1 MGGELGLLGSF
12 VVVFLFAGF
21 IWQAARIAKRTTDL
35 FGYYLAFGIIVML
48 GLQAVVNIGVS
59 IGALP
64 TKGLPL
70 PFISYGG
77 SALIFNLIAVALL
90 LNISRIQDL

>member
-1 MGGELGLLGSF
+1 M
-12 VVVFLFAGF
+12 
-21 IWQAARIAKRTTDL
+21 
-35 FGYYLAFGIIVML
+35 VML
-48 GLQAVVNIGVS
+48 SIQVVVNIGVS

-77 SALIFNLIAVALL
+77 SALIFNMIAVGLL
-90 LNISRIQDL
+90 LNVSRTQDISG

>member
-1 MGGELGLLGSF
+1 LG
-12 VVVFLFAGF
+12 AG
-21 IWQAARIAKRTTDL
+21 
-35 FGYYLAFGIIVML
+35 IVAML

-77 SALIFNLIAVALL
+77 SALIFNMMAVGLL
-90 LNISRIQDL
+90 LNISRTQDQ

>member
-1 MGGELGLLGSF
+1 VVLLF
-12 VVVFLFAGF
+12 VLF
-21 IWQAARIAKRTTDL
+21 IWNGARIAKRTTDM
-35 FGYYLAFGIIVML
+35 FGYYMAVGIVLML
-48 GLQAVVNIGVS
+48 GFQAMVNIGVS

-77 SALIFNLIAVALL
+77 SALIFNMAAVGLL
-90 LNISRIQDL
+90 LNISRVQDSIDNR

>member
-1 MGGELGLLGSF
+1 
-12 VVVFLFAGF
+12 V
-21 IWQAARIAKRTTDL
+21 
-35 FGYYLAFGIIVML
+35 GIMVML
-48 GLQAVVNIGVS
+48 SIQVVVNIGVS

-77 SALIFNLIAVALL
+77 SALIFNMMTVGLM
-90 LNISRIQDL
+90 LNVSRTQDIGG